1 MFSSR
6 IEFSVL
12 SEYLIFI
19 RGGLIVIIV
28 KCALKTQTNSQRET
42 ERESE
47 RNQKKKKRINAN
59 LSCYIFSPCAYDG
72 FSVSFLN
79 WVHTEFFSSVFH
91 TSIHI
96 FRRFYLAKAVEY
108 IVHTLWKDE
117 ARVRQREKSAAGY
130 NRKRKKRKSI
140 LIRSVCAKR
149 VKVLWIVC
157 LFPFHSSAV
166 GISVVFDISSQLR
179 RLKIAFFPSS

>member
-1 MFSSR
+1 M
-6 IEFSVL
+6 
-12 SEYLIFI
+12 
-19 RGGLIVIIV
+19 
-28 KCALKTQTNSQRET
+28 KQRE
-42 ERESE
+42 RVRGIKRRKKESTP
-47 RNQKKKKRINAN
+47 I
-59 LSCYIFSPCAYDG
+59 YHVIFFSPCAYDG